1 MTHYF
6 LKCSVVLQI
15 SNFCYSVTLKSF
27 TAFVSVSSYW
37 RNEIF
42 FLSVSITRKLENQ
55 LVELVDIKHF
65 KNNNFRIE
73 IGTAVA
79 PLLKADK
86 ESRYSGVQWNVLRR
100 KPKWLLRPIHLRK
113 PRDSRCDESYQA
125 RAEEVSDCSWVSQN
139 GSVMVHKSSQITM
152 SGPEVLIYMR

>member
-55 LVELVDIKHF
+55 LVELVNIKHF

-86 ESRYSGVQWNVLRR
+86 ESGIVVFNGMFWSENQ
-100 KPKWLLRPIHLRK
+100 
-113 PRDSRCDESYQA
+113 
-125 RAEEVSDCSWVSQN
+125 SDCCDRSILGNPGTVVATEVTKHGRKRFLTAPGSPRMDRSWYTKAV
-139 GSVMVHKSSQITM
+139 K
-152 SGPEVLIYMR
+152 

>member
-55 LVELVDIKHF
+55 LVELVNIKHF

-86 ESRYSGVQWNVLRR
+86 ESGIVVFNGMFWSENQSDCCD
-100 KPKWLLRPIHLRK
+100 RP
-113 PRDSRCDESYQA
+113 CYQA
-125 RAEEVSDCSWVSQN
+125 WAEEVSDCSWVSQN
-139 GSVMVHKSSQITM
+139 GSVMVHESSQITK
-152 SGPEVLIYMR
+152 SGPELLIYMR